1 MRFGDASRFHYV
13 PPRVSEADVLSLH
26 CPLTAQTRALVDG
39 ALLAAMKP
47 GALLINTARGA
58 LVDEP
63 ALAAALRSGHL
74 GGAGLDVLGIEQPPA
89 SHPLLAPDI
98 PNLILTPHCAWASR
112 DARQRLIDELAA
124 NIEAFRA
131 GQPRNRLTPSGPISG
146 SG

>member
-1 MRFGDASRFHYV
+1 M
-13 PPRVSEADVLSLH
+13 
-26 CPLTAQTRALVDG
+26 
-39 ALLAAMKP
+39 
-47 GALLINTARGA
+47 
-58 LVDEP
+58 DEP

-74 GGAGLDVLGIEQPPA
+74 GGAGLDVLGIEPPPA

-131 GQPRNRLTPSGPISG
+131 GQARNRLTPSGPISG